1 MACIAGVEDV
11 PLVGF
16 MYLVFTRRPGE
27 LPQVFVVVF
36 VSCIS
41 SAFWT
46 KELLGLT
53 PLHSTQKGRATSVL
67 HTCCPCCL
75 FSAATEACECTN
87 CTRGSLTYYRQAAKC
102 DGQVVLT
109 SRLGDAPVRSHK
121 LPRVRYLGSLLY
133 HSLQGS
139 LSALWL
145 GRERGGWG
153 VENGT
158 KHTHTH
164 THTNA
169 ATKLTGVQKCGR
181 KRHIFLPV
189 SEMSSSFPYRTCW
202 YGAGKAR
209 SISTNTPISVSSVGS
224 FQLFLF
230 LPSRA
235 LTSGFVCCRS
245 SVHFTNI
252 SQK

>member
-11 PLVGF
+11 ALVGF
-16 MYLVFTRRPGE
+16 MYLVFSRRPGE

-67 HTCCPCCL
+67 HTCCPYCL

-109 SRLGDAPVRSHK
+109 SRLGDAPVRSHE
-121 LPRVRYLGSLLY
+121 LPRVRYLDSLLY

-139 LSALWL
+139 LSAL
-145 GRERGGWG
+145 
-153 VENGT
+153 
-158 KHTHTH
+158 
-164 THTNA
+164 
-169 ATKLTGVQKCGR
+169 
-181 KRHIFLPV
+181 
-189 SEMSSSFPYRTCW
+189 
-202 YGAGKAR
+202 
-209 SISTNTPISVSSVGS
+209 
-224 FQLFLF
+224 
-230 LPSRA
+230 
-235 LTSGFVCCRS
+235 
-245 SVHFTNI
+245 
-252 SQK
+252 